1 MKKILIAAAT
11 LAAIT
16 TASFADQNSEN
27 ANAMAKKRMDFF
39 MMTDKMLSDQM
50 ATLKHQEEM
59 LSAYQAQLKQM
70 MENENSGN

>member
-1 MKKILIAAAT
+1 MKKIFIAAAA
-11 LAAIT
+11 LAALS

-27 ANAMAKKRMDFF
+27 ANAMAKKRMEFF

-59 LSAYQAQLKQM
+59 LSAYQAQL
-70 MENENSGN
+70 SR